1 MPVGKSFLKLN
12 SPLINPHKQDE
23 ISVITTTYAREII
36 SLIKSFYSTVR
47 NLSWK
52 GIIFFLFG
60 AFLLFLFTQE
70 WLMGFASV
78 NWQTTQGKIIS
89 SKAVVCRSKYS
100 LVDNYVA
107 DIIYEYSVS
116 NVLYSSRNI
125 TYSMDSPIVYCG
137 NAEKMM
143 KQYPVGMSVLVYYEP
158 ENPKNSVL
166 RPGGTNFAGIGI
178 SLAILIYGIN
188 LFGSESIFSRTK
200 ITKRNLKNRVQ
211 VKQ

>member
-1 MPVGKSFLKLN
+1 MSWV
-12 SPLINPHKQDE
+12 
-23 ISVITTTYAREII
+23 
-36 SLIKSFYSTVR
+36 KSFYSVVR

-52 GIIFFLFG
+52 GIILFLFG
-60 AFLLFLFTQE
+60 AFLLFLFAQE

-89 SKAVVCRSKYS
+89 STAVVCRSKYS

-107 DIIYEYSVS
+107 DINYEYSVS
-116 NVLYSSRNI
+116 DVLYSSSKI
-125 TYSMDSPIVYCG
+125 TYSIDSPIVYCG

-166 RPGGTNFAGIGI
+166 RPGGTNFTGIGI
-178 SLAILIYGIN
+178 SLAVLIYGIK
-188 LFGSESIFSRTK
+188 LFVNESVFSRTK
-200 ITKRNLKNRVQ
+200 ITKRNLRIRNRVQ
-211 VKQ
+211 FKQ

>member
-1 MPVGKSFLKLN
+1 MSWVK
-12 SPLINPHKQDE
+12 
-23 ISVITTTYAREII
+23 Y
-36 SLIKSFYSTVR
+36 FYSVVR

-52 GIIFFLFG
+52 GIILFLFG
-60 AFLLFLFTQE
+60 AFLLFLFAQE

-89 SKAVVCRSKYS
+89 SKAVVCRSKHS

-116 NVLYSSRNI
+116 DVLYSSRNI
-125 TYSMDSPIVYCG
+125 TYSMDSSVVYCG

-158 ENPKNSVL
+158 EKPKNSVL
-166 RPGGTNFAGIGI
+166 RPGGTNFTGIGI
-178 SLAILIYGIN
+178 SLVMLIFGIK
-188 LFGSESIFSRTK
+188 LFVSESIFARTN